1 MKELLEQ
8 WQNEL
13 HELKGVLYQIGDK
26 ADTNQYNLYA
36 AEALRLS
43 MCISELQ
50 QVIYE
55 TTNHQ

>member
-1 MKELLEQ
+1 MNELLRQ
-8 WQNEL
+8 WRSEL

-26 ADTNQYNLYA
+26 ADSNQYNLYA

-50 QVIYE
+50 EALYE
-55 TTNHQ
+55 NTK